1 MKRSVFAVLIVCVCA
16 AYVLLSALT
25 ELTSSAVAHQSAEE
39 YAKLTSLAPLAV
51 THDLKIKSAK
61 GKYRYKTDSPEDAE
75 QMWLVTAETPT
86 AYSSFDQISTIR
98 MRGRQT
104 GKPDSLDHQF
114 AVKPSGI
121 TAGGKA
127 YKGRFFPWDNVAA
140 SGNHVL
146 SSGSHHKYACGIF
159 KAKLVPD
166 TSSGLNRLVFLY
178 AVTSASRLGELSET
192 NHFEEMKSFLADAK
206 KTNGVITTEYAMSI
220 NGLEQH
226 DGSSQATFKGA
237 TKNGTGKLLKTPPPA
252 SN

>member
-16 AYVLLSALT
+16 AYVLVSALT
-25 ELTSSAVAHQSAEE
+25 ELTSSAAAPQSAEE

-51 THDLKIKSAK
+51 NNDMKIKSAK
-61 GKYRYKTDSPEDAE
+61 GTYRYKTDDVDDAE
-75 QMWLVTAETPT
+75 QTWVLTAETPT

-98 MRGRQT
+98 MRGRKT

-114 AVKPSGI
+114 SLKPSGI

-127 YKGRFFPWDNVAA
+127 YKGRFFPWDTVACA
-140 SGNHVL
+140 SSK
-146 SSGSHHKYACGIF
+146 SSGSDHKYACGIF

-166 TSSGLNRLVFLY
+166 KTTGLNRLIFLY

-192 NHFEEMKSFLADAK
+192 NRFDEMKSFLAGAR
-206 KTNGVITTEYAMSI
+206 KTNGVISTEYAMTI

-226 DGSSQATFKGA
+226 DGSSHAGFKGG

-252 SN
+252 RH